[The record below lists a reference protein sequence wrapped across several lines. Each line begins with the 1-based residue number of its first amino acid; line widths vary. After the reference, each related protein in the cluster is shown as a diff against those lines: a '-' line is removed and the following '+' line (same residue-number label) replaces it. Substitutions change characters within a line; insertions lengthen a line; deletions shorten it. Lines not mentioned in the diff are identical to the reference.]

1 MAKTTSELNTQRL
14 YDLLMPSTEA
24 PEALPYDAPAG
35 EEPDVSIS
43 NEKLEALRQRM
54 TTAASS
60 ALAEPGEGIVLVNL
74 TEALVAD
81 KLDAAFDKFNCCK
94 CDQCRKRA
102 AAIALNDL
110 APNYVAARMDQIEE
124 LLSACSTKD
133 ASAAVVRA
141 VLRVKATPEH

>member
-1 MAKTTSELNTQRL
+1 MAKTTSDLNTQRL

-35 EEPDVSIS
+35 EELDAFIS

-60 ALAEPGEGIVLVNL
+60 ALADPGEGIVLVNL

-81 KLDAAFDKFNCCK
+81 RLDAAFDKFNCCK
-94 CDQCRKRA
+94 CDRCRKRA
-102 AAIALNDL
+102 AAFALNDL
-110 APNYVAARMDQIEE
+110 APNYVAARMDQVEE
-124 LLSACSTKD
+124 LLSSCSTKD
-133 ASAAVVRA
+133 AAAAVVRA
-141 VLRVKATPEH
+141 VLRVKASPEH